1 MIDTKADIES
11 PAFIGGPTAPTPGA
25 ASNTQRIATTEFV
38 QRMMNNIAPVEANI
52 NRASKNYE
60 VGEYLFASGQF
71 YKVTAAV
78 AQNTAFTPGT
88 NVEATNVMAEIISL
102 LS

>member
-1 MIDTKADIES
+1 
-11 PAFIGGPTAPTPGA
+11 
-25 ASNTQRIATTEFV
+25 
-38 QRMMNNIAPVEANI
+38 MMNNIAPVEANI

-78 AQNTAFTPGT
+78 AQNTAFTPGA
-88 NVEATNVMAEIISL
+88 NVVATTVMAEIVSL